1 MEGGE
6 VGGGGEVCEELKGF
20 KVGEKVGG
28 AAAAAAAAVEEKVGP
43 GDKKGETAA
52 AAAAP
57 KSRGD

>member
-6 VGGGGEVCEELKGF
+6 VGGGGELCEELKGF

-43 GDKKGETAA
+43 GEQKKEKRSSST
-52 AAAAP
+52 
-57 KSRGD
+57 RLRE